1 MPKGIYGRIA
11 SRSGL
16 SVKRGIEVGAG
27 VIDSDYTGEI
37 KVLIYNFGT
46 ETFVI
51 NIGDRI
57 AQLIFEYYASPSF
70 ISINHLPQTFRN
82 ISGFGSTG

>member
-1 MPKGIYGRIA
+1 MPKGMYGRIA

-37 KVLIYNFGT
+37 MVLIYNFGT
-46 ETFVI
+46 DDFVI
-51 NIGDRI
+51 TIGDRI

-70 ISINHLPQTFRN
+70 ISINKLPQTSRN
-82 ISGFGSTG
+82 AMRFGSTG